1 MAVGGSGGVDGL
13 ELEVEAE
20 ADADAAAAEAVAAWA
35 NTSCCNGTI

>member
-35 NTSCCNGTI
+35 NTSCCNDTI